1 MDNHFYNAKAV
12 IYLLA
17 MVFIASGCNNKNQ
30 KGNKLEKPS
39 DSDAY
44 IVVDSIV
51 LAEPLMFLKDK
62 KGSELIF
69 VRHTN
74 QDILLYN
81 EVTETSHKT
90 NKFGQVPFSIKTPI
104 SENIG
109 FFSEDI
115 FWLSDVGNIK
125 KFDLKG
131 NFVEQLDVKS
141 VNEYTPLRDIYFKDG
156 YILALEIPVGF
167 TNEYAYY
174 NKNYK
179 LFVKHQIEN
188 QNQTRFFDFP
198 PKDSKFFTYKY
209 YLAYN
214 VFFYINYLG
223 TTSATYLYSV
233 EPIIYTVNL
242 EKETIS
248 KKAEFSPEYFSPL
261 KVYFKDKP
269 DNNRIF
275 MQAYMGSVFTGH
287 FIVDK
292 INYVFYN
299 IPYSEEF
306 MVEFVKTHKN
316 FPFEDAPEIK
326 FALTIFDNDGKKLR
340 DDLVLPTSLGKPL
353 LMDDNGIIYFMKNP
367 TEYDEKMGQT
377 VYYKVRLTDEGS

>member
-1 MDNHFYNAKAV
+1 MGKHFYNAKAV
-12 IYLLA
+12 IYFLVSVIVA
-17 MVFIASGCNNKNQ
+17 TGCNDKNQ
-30 KGNKLEKPS
+30 KGSQQERPS
-39 DSDAY
+39 DKAAY

-90 NKFGQVPFSIKTPI
+90 NKFGQDPFSIKTPI

-109 FFSEDI
+109 FFSNNI
-115 FWLSDVGNIK
+115 FWMSDIGNIK
-125 KFDLKG
+125 KFNLQG
-131 NFVEQLDVKS
+131 EFVEQIDIES
-141 VNEYTPLRDIYFKDG
+141 VNDYAPLKNIFWEDG
-156 YILALEIPVGF
+156 YILALEVPMGF

-174 NKNYK
+174 TKK
-179 LFVKHQIEN
+179 RKIFVKHQTEN
-188 QNQTRFFDFP
+188 NEQIRFFDFP
-198 PKDSKFFTYKY
+198 PEDSQFFTEDS
-209 YLAYN
+209 YLANNSY
-214 VFFYINYLG
+214 FFTNLVNDS
-223 TTSATYLYSV
+223 TLTYLYAV
-233 EPIIYTVNL
+233 EPIVFQIDINSL
-242 EKETIS
+242 EIVKKIS
-248 KKAEFSPEYFSPL
+248 FSPEYFSPL

-377 VYYKVRLTDEGS
+377 VYYKVRLTDEDS